1 VECTPNLARK
11 LGAIH
16 DVGAAWEDEEQKL
29 RMGSKMAI
37 ALLIVVTVN
46 VAITAGFLVDSLDDL
61 TSSGY
66 ISKEFLGFI
75 LLPVVG
81 NGAGKTL
88 HIPSTQFRCF

>member
-37 ALLIVVTVN
+37 ALLIVVTVVCQHLSRDLSRELIA
-46 VAITAGFLVDSLDDL
+46 VARTLLSPLDFSLIPLTISLRAVTLAKNFLA
-61 TSSGY
+61 SS
-66 ISKEFLGFI
+66 SCQ
-75 LLPVVG
+75 
-81 NGAGKTL
+81 
-88 HIPSTQFRCF
+88 S